1 MQRLYFVGE
10 ELIDGDATLSAYG
23 IPVSR
28 SSVLQLK
35 WDVDDEEYDNN
46 AE

>member
-1 MQRLYFVGE
+1 MQRLYFAGE
-10 ELIDGDATLSAYG
+10 ELTDGDATLSANG

-35 WDVDDEEYDNN
+35 WDDDDEEYDNN
-46 AE
+46 AK